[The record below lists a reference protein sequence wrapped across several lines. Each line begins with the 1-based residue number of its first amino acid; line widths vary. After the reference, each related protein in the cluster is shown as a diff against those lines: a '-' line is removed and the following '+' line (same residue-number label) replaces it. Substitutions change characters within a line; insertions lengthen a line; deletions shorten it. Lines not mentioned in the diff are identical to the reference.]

1 MSSFICS
8 TTKVTRETAR
18 LGRTEKQ
25 REVHVAR
32 SLPAGS
38 VSQPMRRVGRH
49 FQGRHFEKRSRA
61 GAPGQRGARGSAER
75 SGGGQGA
82 SRLCKKGRAAPA
94 DAAGAAR
101 GPWAPRRWERSTAR
115 TDRAS
120 PPCREP
126 AGHGDLLTPPF
137 PARLHAALVKWKI
150 TASQCAS
157 NSLSSSQGARGK
169 SFHPG
174 IFLFSPSSSG
184 HSSAFWKPL
193 LYVAESRNLSLVSPF
208 WILLSPSRYLG
219 TSSFGVFLGESI
231 IFPVLPWGTHY
242 FPVFQSYIL
251 L

>member
-1 MSSFICS
+1 MARGAAASSFRWDQMQQVCVSAILRAAAAMYEPINRGLRRGQYSHRTCGRRNAPRSFRREEKKCMFYIMSSFICS

-101 GPWAPRRWERSTAR
+101 GP
-115 TDRAS
+115 
-120 PPCREP
+120 
-126 AGHGDLLTPPF
+126 
-137 PARLHAALVKWKI
+137 
-150 TASQCAS
+150 
-157 NSLSSSQGARGK
+157 
-169 SFHPG
+169 
-174 IFLFSPSSSG
+174 
-184 HSSAFWKPL
+184 
-193 LYVAESRNLSLVSPF
+193 
-208 WILLSPSRYLG
+208 
-219 TSSFGVFLGESI
+219 
-231 IFPVLPWGTHY
+231 
-242 FPVFQSYIL
+242 
-251 L
+251 